1 MTFVKTSSRRWAAV
15 TGIAT
20 AVLMGGLSVAC
31 SSTGTTP
38 PTTTTTT
45 TTTPTTTTTTGHHGE
60 HSSGGGGGGA
70 PAPVQTETVAP
81 GTVTNT
87 ETDIQTTVATSVET
101 TVATSVE
108 TSTVTVMPT
117 HQQNRDFGPG
127 TTGQHG

>member
-1 MTFVKTSSRRWAAV
+1 MTFVKTTSRRWAAV

-31 SSTGTTP
+31 SSPGTST

-45 TTTPTTTTTTGHHGE
+45 TTTSHHSE

-70 PAPVQTETVAP
+70 PEPVQTETVAP

-101 TVATSVE
+101 TVATSVVTA
-108 TSTVTVMPT
+108 TSTVTVAPT
-117 HQQNRDFGPG
+117 RQQNRDFGPG
-127 TTGQHG
+127 TNGQHG